1 MSDTIIKA
9 ENIGKLYKLGEIGT
23 GTISHDLNRWWARVR
38 GKQDPFAKIGETN
51 DRTSKGNS
59 DWVWALKD
67 INFEVKQGE
76 VLGIIGRNGAGKST
90 LLKILSKVTTP
101 SSGRIKIK
109 GRIASLL
116 EVGTGF
122 HPELT
127 GRENIFLNGAIL
139 GMAKA
144 EIKGKFDEI
153 VDFAGVERY
162 IDTPVKRYSSGMYV
176 RLAFAV
182 AAFLEPEILII
193 DEVLAVGDA
202 EFQKKC
208 LGRMKD
214 VSENDGRTVLF
225 VSHNMDS
232 IAHLCN
238 RGILL
243 TDGRVGKIGN
253 IDDVI
258 NGYLKTYE
266 QLEGEKI
273 FQENEWPGNEYARL
287 ISVKVYTD
295 VNSQFFDLSDNVFIE
310 VKYLDS
316 NNDNKN
322 TAIIHIKDIKGNTI
336 FASNEFNNDNWE
348 AFHKGD
354 TSIITA
360 TCKIPGEFL
369 AEGKY
374 SVLAAVGS
382 YSPNIVHAI
391 VDEVVGFVVADK
403 GTSRAAKRN
412 TPGSWPGIVRP
423 YLDWNIKKETYAQ

>member
-1 MSDTIIKA
+1 
-9 ENIGKLYKLGEIGT
+9 
-23 GTISHDLNRWWARVR
+23 
-38 GKQDPFAKIGETN
+38 
-51 DRTSKGNS
+51 
-59 DWVWALKD
+59 
-67 INFEVKQGE
+67 
-76 VLGIIGRNGAGKST
+76 
-90 LLKILSKVTTP
+90 
-101 SSGRIKIK
+101 
-109 GRIASLL
+109 
-116 EVGTGF
+116 
-122 HPELT
+122 
-127 GRENIFLNGAIL
+127 
-139 GMAKA
+139 
-144 EIKGKFDEI
+144 
-153 VDFAGVERY
+153 
-162 IDTPVKRYSSGMYV
+162 
-176 RLAFAV
+176 
-182 AAFLEPEILII
+182 
-193 DEVLAVGDA
+193 
-202 EFQKKC
+202 
-208 LGRMKD
+208 MKD

-243 TDGRVGKIGN
+243 TDGQIGKIGN
-253 IDDVI
+253 IEDVI

-273 FQENEWPGNEYARL
+273 FQEDEWPGNEYARL

-403 GTSRAAKRN
+403 GTSKAAKRN